1 MARPGSALSLEYFA
15 YLYFIKFPAITRA
28 TSPLVSASSC
38 AIFRGGGMRRIG
50 CKYFTLAPAPC
61 LPVPSCCC
69 SSPALGVLMLCPPW
83 RGLSAKNLTH
93 FAQIFEFLHFI
104 CSPLRHFSLCCA
116 GFLLL
121 LLPLLLRLLLSARCF
136 VSTLC
141 ELLAS
146 TAALSF
152 SAFINLPA
160 LDSQLSSAPLRLPQC
175 VYLMCVVLPK
185 MFPVHDS
192 GAHCQKW

>member
-1 MARPGSALSLEYFA
+1 MWPGRARRCRWSILHICTLLNFQLLPELLPPWFQLQVVRFLG
-15 YLYFIKFPAITRA
+15 
-28 TSPLVSASSC
+28 
-38 AIFRGGGMRRIG
+38 RGGGVQRIG

-61 LPVPSCCC
+61 LPVSSCCCSC

-121 LLPLLLRLLLSARCF
+121 LLLLLLFLLLSARCF

-160 LDSQLSSAPLRLPQC
+160 LDSQLSSAPLPPLSPPSLC
-175 VYLMCVVLPK
+175 VLNVCRPAKNV
-185 MFPVHDS
+185 S
-192 GAHCQKW
+192 SA